1 MRNHVPALTFAMV
14 MLKNAINKN
23 LKTRSV
29 LNNLEICSPVKP
41 KKNNLNNKKLSP
53 EMIMYCLSKIK
64 IYCSSPQKFLPASK
78 NSSVSVVLIS

>member
-1 MRNHVPALTFAMV
+1 

-41 KKNNLNNKKLSP
+41 KKNNLNNKKIITWNDHVLS
-53 EMIMYCLSKIK
+53 
-64 IYCSSPQKFLPASK
+64 
-78 NSSVSVVLIS
+78 